1 MAIYP
6 LLWVPGA
13 GLCAACDV
21 DYIVVNADEVDLGGT
36 EVVQRGVIV
45 CAAPGA
51 MVCQTTSLGMK
62 PNTSCGIQ
70 LVEGDAL
77 HAHRAHHGSGGAP
90 SSCGGGFAPGPRQK
104 TNLSWIGKLHQSKY
118 GITYY
123 SRSLW
128 RENDCWS
135 HKQQRE
141 QALLALWW
149 TQRSLWRDADA
160 LTFAAGVDDVRSPW
174 RDGVPDSL
182 HALQHV

>member
-1 MAIYP
+1 MP
-6 LLWVPGA
+6 STHCCGCQGA
-13 GLCAACDV
+13 GLCVAYDV

-104 TNLSWIGKLHQSKY
+104 TNLSWIGKQVELPPEQVRHQ
-118 GITYY
+118 I
-123 SRSLW
+123 
-128 RENDCWS
+128 
-135 HKQQRE
+135 
-141 QALLALWW
+141 LLSQPLA
-149 TQRSLWRDADA
+149 RK
-160 LTFAAGVDDVRSPW
+160 
-174 RDGVPDSL
+174 
-182 HALQHV
+182 